1 MWKLNPL
8 VCLIA
13 SIETGCVWLDPI
25 SLQLKETY
33 ILSFPRWAAIQSGQ
47 SFNHQNLYD
56 VAGLPHSMALIQTL
70 EPCSH
75 N

>member
-33 ILSFPRWAAIQSGQ
+33 ILSFPRWAATQSGQ
-47 SFNHQNLYD
+47 SFNHQN
-56 VAGLPHSMALIQTL
+56 
-70 EPCSH
+70 
-75 N
+75 